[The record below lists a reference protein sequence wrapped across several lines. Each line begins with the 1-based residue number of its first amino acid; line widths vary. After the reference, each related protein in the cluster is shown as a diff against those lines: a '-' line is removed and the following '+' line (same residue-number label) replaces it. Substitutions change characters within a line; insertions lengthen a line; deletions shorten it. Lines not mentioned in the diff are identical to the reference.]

1 MQRPTRLAPSPTTDM
16 ARSRTSILRLFDVR
30 AHVGHRISLGS
41 ESIFNLSIYAFGM
54 AGVWIAL
61 GSVLLQFKILDVVR
75 NESIAIFGLALDK
88 NSLLA
93 LISLAGLGVVA
104 VVQPLA
110 GLVSDN
116 VNSRSDSGSKRLPF
130 VVVGLM
136 GMCAS
141 TLMLGFASSFIMV
154 LVVTL
159 LIQLT
164 GNIAQG
170 PANAL
175 IIDHVSAK
183 DRGRASGMLNLMRLL
198 GAGFVGVAVTQLMSL
213 YDPVA
218 APHWMWYA
226 IVVMAGTL
234 FATSVYTLLALR
246 TQPTIAAKSSAAAS
260 GHERPASAVIEE
272 SPAQRL
278 DRKLFYGFLAA
289 TAVMLASQSS
299 IQINA
304 LFFLQDVV
312 GLENPAQGANIIIIA
327 IVIGAAAT
335 VYPAGKLSDRVGRGP
350 ILLAGGIIGAIGM
363 AMLLVFNTLALLA
376 VPAVTIGMSVGL
388 NLAVGLALAND
399 LVRRTTA
406 ARDLGMLGIS
416 SLVGAIVG
424 RSSGFGIGVLN
435 NRGQEFG
442 IDFLGYNLLIA
453 LASVSLLIAGLM
465 LYAIVRMR

>member
-1 MQRPTRLAPSPTTDM
+1 M

-30 AHVGHRISLGS
+30 SHVGHRISLGS
-41 ESIFNLSIYAFGM
+41 ESIFNLSVYAFGM

-61 GSVLLQFKILDVVR
+61 GSVLLQFKILDVIE

-116 VNSRSDSGSKRLPF
+116 INSKSDSGSKRLPF

-175 IIDHVSAK
+175 IIDHVNAN

-213 YDPVA
+213 YDPID

-246 TQPTIAAKSSAAAS
+246 SQPSKVSRTTSMTAGTKEAVND
-260 GHERPASAVIEE
+260 ENPAH
-272 SPAQRL
+272 RL
-278 DRKLFYGFLAA
+278 DRRFFYGFLAA

-335 VYPAGKLSDRVGRGP
+335 VYPAGKLSDRVGRGA
-350 ILLAGGIIGAIGM
+350 ILLAGGIIGAVGM
-363 AMLLVFNTLALLA
+363 AMLLVFNTLALLV

-424 RSSGFGIGVLN
+424 RTSGFGIGVLN
-435 NRGQEFG
+435 SRGQELG
-442 IDFLGYNLLIA
+442 IDYLGYNLLIA
-453 LASVSLLIAGLM
+453 LASISLFIAGLM

>member
-1 MQRPTRLAPSPTTDM
+1 M

-41 ESIFNLSIYAFGM
+41 ESIFNLSVYAFGM

-61 GSVLLQFKILDVVR
+61 GSVVLQFKILDVVE

-116 VNSRSDSGSKRLPF
+116 INSKSDTGSKRLPF

-141 TLMLGFASSFIMV
+141 TLMLGFVSSFIMV

-175 IIDHVSAK
+175 IIDHVNAS

-213 YDPVA
+213 YDPID

-246 TQPTIAAKSSAAAS
+246 TQPSRATRSPSTAAGSTDVI
-260 GHERPASAVIEE
+260 GDENPAR
-272 SPAQRL
+272 RL

-335 VYPAGKLSDRVGRGP
+335 VYPAGKLSDRVGRGA
-350 ILLAGGIIGAIGM
+350 ILLTGGIIGAVGM
-363 AMLLVFNTLALLA
+363 AMLLVFNTLALLV

-399 LVRRTTA
+399 LVRQATA

-424 RSSGFGIGVLN
+424 RTSGFGIGVLN
-435 NRGQEFG
+435 SRGQELG

-453 LASVSLLIAGLM
+453 LASVSLFLAGLM
-465 LYAIVRMR
+465 LFAIVRMR

>member
-1 MQRPTRLAPSPTTDM
+1 M
-16 ARSRTSILRLFDVR
+16 ARSRTSILRLFNVR

-41 ESIFNLSIYAFGM
+41 ESIFNLSVYAFGM

-61 GSVLLQFKILDVVR
+61 GSVLLQFKILDVIA
-75 NESIAIFGLALDK
+75 NESIALFGWALDK

-116 VNSRSDSGSKRLPF
+116 VNSRSESGSKRLPF

-141 TLMLGFASSFIMV
+141 TLLLGFASSFIMV

-175 IIDHVSAK
+175 IIDHVNAK

-213 YDPVA
+213 YDPIA

-234 FATSVYTLLALR
+234 FATSTYTLLALR
-246 TQPTIAAKSSAAAS
+246 TQPSRVAS
-260 GHERPASAVIEE
+260 TPPVTTHSPDNTTGAVSEE

-312 GLENPAQGANIIIIA
+312 GLDNPAQGANIIIIA

-424 RSSGFGIGVLN
+424 RTSGFGIGVLN
-435 NRGQEFG
+435 SRGQEFG

-453 LASVSLLIAGLM
+453 LASVSLLVAGLM

>member
-1 MQRPTRLAPSPTTDM
+1 M

-41 ESIFNLSIYAFGM
+41 ESIFNLSVYAFGM

-61 GSVLLQFKILDVVR
+61 GSVVLQFKILDVIE

-116 VNSRSDSGSKRLPF
+116 VNSKSDSGSKRLPF

-141 TLMLGFASSFIMV
+141 TLMLGFVSSFIMV

-175 IIDHVSAK
+175 IIDHVNAS

-213 YDPVA
+213 YDPID

-246 TQPTIAAKSSAAAS
+246 TQPSRATRPQSAAADAT
-260 GHERPASAVIEE
+260 HTIDQVTQ
-272 SPAQRL
+272 AQRVN
-278 DRKLFYGFLAA
+278 RKLFYGFLAA

-335 VYPAGKLSDRVGRGP
+335 VYPAGKLSDRVGRGA
-350 ILLAGGIIGAIGM
+350 ILLTGGIIGAIGM
-363 AMLLVFNTLALLA
+363 AMLLVFNTLALLV

-399 LVRRTTA
+399 LVRQTTA

-424 RSSGFGIGVLN
+424 RTSGFGIGVLN
-435 NRGQEFG
+435 SRGQEIG

-453 LASVSLLIAGLM
+453 LASISLFLAGLM
-465 LYAIVRMR
+465 LFAIVRMR

>member
-1 MQRPTRLAPSPTTDM
+1 M

-41 ESIFNLSIYAFGM
+41 ESIFNLSVYAFGM

-61 GSVLLQFKILDVVR
+61 GSVVLQFKILDVIE

-116 VNSRSDSGSKRLPF
+116 VNSKSDSGSKRLPF

-141 TLMLGFASSFIMV
+141 TLMLGFVSSFIMV

-175 IIDHVSAK
+175 IIDHVNAS

-213 YDPVA
+213 YDPID

-246 TQPTIAAKSSAAAS
+246 TQPSRAARAKSAADAT
-260 GHERPASAVIEE
+260 HTVDQVTQ
-272 SPAQRL
+272 AQRVN
-278 DRKLFYGFLAA
+278 RKLFYGFLAA

-335 VYPAGKLSDRVGRGP
+335 VYPAGKLSDRVGRGA
-350 ILLAGGIIGAIGM
+350 ILLTGGIIGAIGM
-363 AMLLVFNTLALLA
+363 AMLLVFNTLALLV

-399 LVRRTTA
+399 LVRQTTA

-424 RSSGFGIGVLN
+424 RTSGFGIGVLN
-435 NRGQEFG
+435 SRGQEIG

-453 LASVSLLIAGLM
+453 LASISLFLAGLM
-465 LYAIVRMR
+465 LFAIVRMR

>member
-1 MQRPTRLAPSPTTDM
+1 M

-41 ESIFNLSIYAFGM
+41 ESIFNLSVYAFGM

-61 GSVLLQFKILDVVR
+61 GSVVLQFKILDVVE

-116 VNSRSDSGSKRLPF
+116 INSKSDTGSKRLPF

-141 TLMLGFASSFIMV
+141 TLMLGFVSSFIMV

-175 IIDHVSAK
+175 IIDHVNAS

-213 YDPVA
+213 YDPID

-246 TQPTIAAKSSAAAS
+246 TQPSRATRSPSAAAGS
-260 GHERPASAVIEE
+260 TDVIGDETPAG
-272 SPAQRL
+272 RL

-335 VYPAGKLSDRVGRGP
+335 VYPAGKLSDRVGRGA
-350 ILLAGGIIGAIGM
+350 ILLTGGIIGAVGM
-363 AMLLVFNTLALLA
+363 AMLLVFNTLALLV

-399 LVRRTTA
+399 LVRQATA

-424 RSSGFGIGVLN
+424 RTSGFGIGVLN
-435 NRGQEFG
+435 SRGQELG

-453 LASVSLLIAGLM
+453 LASVSLFLAGLM
-465 LYAIVRMR
+465 LFAIVRMR

>member
-1 MQRPTRLAPSPTTDM
+1 M

-41 ESIFNLSIYAFGM
+41 ESIFNLSVYAFGM

-61 GSVLLQFKILDVVR
+61 GSVVLQFKILDVIE

-116 VNSRSDSGSKRLPF
+116 VNSKSDSGSKRLPF

-141 TLMLGFASSFIMV
+141 TLMLGFVSSFIMV

-175 IIDHVSAK
+175 IIDHVNAS

-213 YDPVA
+213 YDPID

-246 TQPTIAAKSSAAAS
+246 TQPSRVLRAQSVAADTTHTI
-260 GHERPASAVIEE
+260 EQVTQ
-272 SPAQRL
+272 AQRVN
-278 DRKLFYGFLAA
+278 RKLFYGFLAA

-335 VYPAGKLSDRVGRGP
+335 VYPAGKLSDRVGRGA
-350 ILLAGGIIGAIGM
+350 ILLTGGIIGAIGM
-363 AMLLVFNTLALLA
+363 AMLLVFNTLALLV

-399 LVRRTTA
+399 LVRQTTA

-424 RSSGFGIGVLN
+424 RTSGFGIGVLN
-435 NRGQEFG
+435 SRGQEIG

-453 LASVSLLIAGLM
+453 LASISLFLAGLM
-465 LYAIVRMR
+465 LFAIVRMR

>member
-1 MQRPTRLAPSPTTDM
+1 M

-41 ESIFNLSIYAFGM
+41 ESIFNLSVYAFGM

-61 GSVLLQFKILDVVR
+61 GSVVLQFKILDVIE

-116 VNSRSDSGSKRLPF
+116 VNSKSDSGSKRLPF

-141 TLMLGFASSFIMV
+141 TLMLGFVSSFIMV

-175 IIDHVSAK
+175 IIDHVNAS

-213 YDPVA
+213 YDPID

-226 IVVMAGTL
+226 IVVMTGTL

-246 TQPTIAAKSSAAAS
+246 TQPSRVARAQSAAADAT
-260 GHERPASAVIEE
+260 HTIHDETQT
-272 SPAQRL
+272 QRVN
-278 DRKLFYGFLAA
+278 RKLFYGFLAA

-335 VYPAGKLSDRVGRGP
+335 VYPAGKLSDRVGRGA
-350 ILLAGGIIGAIGM
+350 ILLTGGIIGAIGM
-363 AMLLVFNTLALLA
+363 AMLLVFNTLALLV

-399 LVRRTTA
+399 LVRQTTA

-424 RSSGFGIGVLN
+424 RTSGFGIGVLN
-435 NRGQEFG
+435 SRGQEIG

-453 LASVSLLIAGLM
+453 LASISLFLAGLM
-465 LYAIVRMR
+465 LFAIVRMR

>member
-1 MQRPTRLAPSPTTDM
+1 M

-41 ESIFNLSIYAFGM
+41 ESIFNLSVYAFGM

-61 GSVLLQFKILDVVR
+61 GSVVLQFKILDVIE

-116 VNSRSDSGSKRLPF
+116 VNSKSDSGSKRLPF

-141 TLMLGFASSFIMV
+141 TLMLGFVSSFIMV

-175 IIDHVSAK
+175 IIDHVNAS

-213 YDPVA
+213 YDPID

-226 IVVMAGTL
+226 IAVMAGTL

-246 TQPTIAAKSSAAAS
+246 SPPSRAARAQSATADPTHTVDQVTQ
-260 GHERPASAVIEE
+260 
-272 SPAQRL
+272 AQRVN
-278 DRKLFYGFLAA
+278 RKLFYGFLAA

-335 VYPAGKLSDRVGRGP
+335 VYPAGKLSDRVGRGA
-350 ILLAGGIIGAIGM
+350 ILLTGGIIGAIGM
-363 AMLLVFNTLALLA
+363 AMLLVFNTLALLV

-399 LVRRTTA
+399 LVRQTTA

-424 RSSGFGIGVLN
+424 RTSGFGIGVLN
-435 NRGQEFG
+435 SRGQEIG
-442 IDFLGYNLLIA
+442 IEFLGYNLLIA
-453 LASVSLLIAGLM
+453 LASISLFLAGLM
-465 LYAIVRMR
+465 LFAIVRMR